1 MWGWLQRIA
10 RRQARRRIQAFRA
23 RMVWTSPTV
32 RVPTPRWRSRVG
44 GPSALRVVSP
54 RRAPRRDRD
63 RGPEVDMT

>member
-32 RVPTPRWRSRVG
+32 TIRAPRWRSRVG
-44 GPSALRVVSP
+44 GPSALHVVS
-54 RRAPRRDRD
+54 RRAVPRRDRD
-63 RGPEVDMT
+63 RGPEGDMT